1 MATEL
6 ITLEAVQANPLAVF
20 TAENGLD
27 PYLAKIKEEVDVFV
41 PDMETGKGRK
51 EIASLARKIARS
63 KTALD
68 NIGKD
73 LKASIMEQ
81 PKQIDAER
89 RRAREILEGWQAQ
102 VRAPL
107 TEFEEAEKA
116 RIAEI
121 QNRIN
126 EITALPDQVK
136 EHGASSEIIA
146 KKIEEITAE
155 QFDYQELQSDADAS
169 KFVTIQKLT
178 ALKAEVEKAELEA
191 KEAEIKRL
199 EAEKKAQAEREA
211 QIKAEAEARAQAEI
225 EEAKRKAEQEKLDA
239 ERTAKEA
246 AEKAK
251 AEYEASILRAKEA
264 ERLAGERAKQAEEN
278 AKLEA
283 QRAVEAEKRRV
294 AREAQD
300 LADAEAQRKASED
313 NQRRVNREALD
324 SMIECGFDEATA
336 KKLIG
341 AIAKGAIKNIS
352 INY

>member
-1 MATEL
+1 MEL
-6 ITLEAVQANPLAVF
+6 ISIEAVQANPLAVF

-27 PYLAKIKEEVDVFV
+27 PYLNQIKAEVDAFV
-41 PDMETGKGRK
+41 PDMATDKGRK
-51 EIASLARKIARS
+51 EIASFAHKIARS
-63 KTALD
+63 RTALD

-81 PKQIDAER
+81 PKLIDAER
-89 RRAREILEGWQAQ
+89 RRVREILEGWQAQ

-121 QNRIN
+121 QKRIDD
-126 EITALPDQVK
+126 ITALPEQLK
-136 EHGASSEIIA
+136 EHGATSEIIA
-146 KKIEEITAE
+146 KKIEEITTE
-155 QFDYQELQSDADAS
+155 QFDYQEIQSDADAA
-169 KFVTIQKLT
+169 KFVAIQKLT
-178 ALKAEVEKAELEA
+178 ALKAEVEKAEIEA
-191 KEAEIKRL
+191 KEAEAKRL
-199 EAEKKAQAEREA
+199 EAEKIAQAEREA
-211 QIKAEAEARAQAEI
+211 QIKADAEARAQAAI
-225 EEAKRKAEQEKLDA
+225 EAAKQKAEQERLDA
-239 ERTAKEA
+239 DRKAKEEA
-246 AEKAK
+246 ARIK
-251 AEYEASILRAKEA
+251 AESEETIRRAEEAQ
-264 ERLAGERAKQAEEN
+264 RLADERAKKAEEN

-294 AREAQD
+294 AQEERD
-300 LADAEAQRKASED
+300 KADAEAQRKASED

>member
-1 MATEL
+1 MEL
-6 ITLEAVQANPLAVF
+6 ISIEAVQANPLAVF

-27 PYLAKIKEEVDVFV
+27 PYLNQIKAEVDAFV
-41 PDMETGKGRK
+41 PDMATDKGRK
-51 EIASLARKIARS
+51 EIASFAHKIARS
-63 KTALD
+63 RTALD
-68 NIGKD
+68 TIGKD

-81 PKQIDAER
+81 PKLIDAER
-89 RRAREILEGWQAQ
+89 RRVREILEGWQDQ

-121 QNRIN
+121 QKRID
-126 EITALPDQVK
+126 EIAALPEQLK
-136 EHGASSEIIA
+136 EHGATSEIIA
-146 KKIEEITAE
+146 KKIEEITTE
-155 QFDYQELQSDADAS
+155 QFDYQEIQSDADAA
-169 KFVTIQKLT
+169 KFVAIQKLT
-178 ALKAEVEKAELEA
+178 ALKAEVEKAEIEA
-191 KEAEIKRL
+191 KEAEAKRL
-199 EAEKKAQAEREA
+199 EAEKIAQAEREA
-211 QIKAEAEARAQAEI
+211 KIKAEAEAK
-225 EEAKRKAEQEKLDA
+225 AKEDAEQAIK
-239 ERTAKEA
+239 A
-246 AEKAK
+246 AQ
-251 AEYEASILRAKEA
+251 EA
-264 ERLAGERAKQAEEN
+264 EERAKREVQEASERAEKAEEN

-294 AREAQD
+294 AQEERD
-300 LADAEAQRKASED
+300 KADAEAQRKASED